1 MESYSSLL
9 EAFEALNERK
19 RKDPKSLS
27 DKEKAQWMEM
37 RREIEEVLFQ
47 AKPDPATDTRQF
59 LRVPVALAVRYW
71 TRDELKDRYIHVLGE
86 GGLFVSTVDPLPVG
100 SEMDLE
106 VELAQKGTSFKVKG
120 QVVWVNEGEDHS
132 KRGMGIKFSN
142 LTYDQKR
149 YVYGL
154 VDDTL
159 RQHLLE
165 RRRFA
170 RVDARLKV
178 KFVFAEG
185 FFELRTE
192 DLSLGGLFIA
202 TDHLVPV
209 GEKVR
214 LVLQVPGV
222 QPPVKAVAEV
232 VRVVEDA
239 TPGQPAGL
247 GVRFLELT
255 KEGLSTIQ
263 QFLGAQVSG
272 EVEPIGLERRRYPR
286 VERLVK
292 LSFNAKDYPRTSYA
306 RDISTGGVF
315 IHTHDPLPQG
325 TEVEVTLIHPVTTKK
340 LVLSGRI
347 VRVVEANPERPA
359 QVPGVGVAFEE
370 VSEEK
375 RKTLREFLKDFALLE
390 SSKALPEEDQQKEP
404 EGE

>member
-19 RKDPKSLS
+19 RRDPQSLS
-27 DKEKAQWMEM
+27 EEEKGRWMEM
-37 RREIEEVLFQ
+37 RREIEGVLFQ
-47 AKPDPATDTRQF
+47 ATPDPATDTRQF
-59 LRVPVALAVRYW
+59 LRVPVSLAVRYW
-71 TRDELKDRYIHVLGE
+71 TRDELKDRYIQVLGE

-100 SEMDLE
+100 SDLDLE

-120 QVVWVNEGEDHS
+120 QVVWVNNGDDPQ
-132 KRGMGIKFSN
+132 KRGMGIKFSH
-142 LTYDQKR
+142 LSYEQKR

-192 DLSLGGLFIA
+192 DLSLGGMFIA

-214 LVLQVPGV
+214 LVLQVPGE

-232 VRVVEDA
+232 VRVVEES
-239 TPGQPAGL
+239 TPGLPAGL

-255 KEGLSTIQ
+255 KEGLACIQ
-263 QFLGAQVSG
+263 RFLGKQVSG
-272 EVEPIGLERRRYPR
+272 EIEPAGLERRRFPR

-292 LSFNAKDYPRTSYA
+292 LRFNARESLQTSYA

-325 TEVEVTLIHPVTTKK
+325 SEVEVTLIHPVSLQK
-340 LVLSGRI
+340 LELIGRV
-347 VRVVEANPERPA
+347 VRVVEADPQRPA

-370 VSEEK
+370 VSEDK
-375 RKTLREFLKDFALLE
+375 RKLLRAFLKDFALLE
-390 SSKALPEEDQQKEP
+390 SSKALRDDEE
-404 EGE
+404 G

>member
-1 MESYSSLL
+1 MESYSNLL

-19 RKDPKSLS
+19 RRDPKSLS
-27 DKEKAQWMEM
+27 DEEKARWMEM
-37 RREIEEVLFQ
+37 RREIEGVLFQ
-47 AKPDPATDTRQF
+47 AAPDPATDTRQF
-59 LRVPVALAVRYW
+59 LRVPVSLAVRYW
-71 TRDELKDRYIHVLGE
+71 TRNELKDRYIHVLGE
-86 GGLFVSTVDPLPVG
+86 GGLFVSTVDPLQVG
-100 SEMDLE
+100 SELDLE

-120 QVVWVNEGEDHS
+120 QVVWVNEGDDPN
-132 KRGMGIKFSN
+132 KRGMGIKFSD
-142 LTYDQKR
+142 LSYEQKR

-192 DLSLGGLFIA
+192 DLSLGGMFIA
-202 TDHLVPV
+202 TDHLVPQ

-214 LVLQVPGV
+214 LVLQVPGE

-232 VRVVEDA
+232 VRVVEES

-255 KEGLSTIQ
+255 KEGLGSIQ
-263 QFLGAQVSG
+263 RFLGKQVSG
-272 EVEPIGLERRRYPR
+272 EIEPIGLERRRYPR

-292 LSFNAKDYPRTSYA
+292 LRFNAENNPRTSYA

-315 IHTHDPLPQG
+315 IHTHDPPPHG
-325 TEVEVTLIHPVTTKK
+325 AEVEVTLVHPVSLKK
-340 LVLSGRI
+340 LLLTGRI
-347 VRVVEANPERPA
+347 VRVVEADPQRPA

-375 RKTLREFLKDFALLE
+375 RETLREFLKDFALLE
-390 SSKALPEEDQQKEP
+390 SSKALPDEEE
-404 EGE
+404 E

>member
-19 RKDPKSLS
+19 RLDPQSLS
-27 DKEKAQWMEM
+27 EQEQTSWMEM
-37 RREIEEVLFQ
+37 RREIEGVLFQ
-47 AKPDPATDTRQF
+47 AEPDPATDTRQF
-59 LRVPVALAVRYW
+59 LRVPVSLAVRYW

-100 SEMDLE
+100 SEIDLE

-120 QVVWVNEGEDHS
+120 QVVWVNNGDDTS

-142 LTYDQKR
+142 LSYEQKR

-159 RQHLLE
+159 RQTLLE

-185 FFELRTE
+185 FFELHTE

-202 TDHLVPV
+202 TDHLVPM

-214 LVLQVPGV
+214 LVLQVPGE
-222 QPPVKAVAEV
+222 QPSVKAVAQV
-232 VRVVEDA
+232 VRVVEES

-255 KEGLSTIQ
+255 REGLVCIQ
-263 QFLGAQVSG
+263 RFLGAQVSG
-272 EVEPIGLERRRYPR
+272 DIEPEGLERRRYPR

-292 LSFNAKDYPRTSYA
+292 LRFNAKDVPRTSYA

-315 IHTHDPLPQG
+315 IHTHDPLPKG
-325 TEVEVTLIHPVTTKK
+325 SEVEVTLIHPVSQQK
-340 LVLSGRI
+340 LELTGRV
-347 VRVVEANPERPA
+347 VRVVEADPQRPS

-370 VSEEK
+370 VSEDK
-375 RKTLREFLKDFALLE
+375 RKTLRVFLRDFALLE
-390 SSKALPEEDQQKEP
+390 SSKALSEDDQEQDD
-404 EGE
+404 

>member
-19 RKDPKSLS
+19 RQDPQSLS
-27 DKEKAQWMEM
+27 EGEKAQWMEM

-59 LRVPVALAVRYW
+59 LRVPVSLAVRYW

-120 QVVWVNEGEDHS
+120 QVVWVNEGEDPS

-142 LTYDQKR
+142 LSYDQKR

-214 LVLQVPGV
+214 LVLQVTGE

-232 VRVVEDA
+232 VRVVEES

-255 KEGLSTIQ
+255 KEGLACIQ
-263 QFLGAQVSG
+263 RFLGAQVSG
-272 EVEPIGLERRRYPR
+272 ELEPIGLERRRFPR

-292 LSFNAKDYPRTSYA
+292 LRFSAKDFPRTSYA

-325 TEVEVTLIHPVTTKK
+325 TEVSVTLIHPVSQQK
-340 LVLSGRI
+340 LDLTGRI
-347 VRVVEANPERPA
+347 VRVVEADPQRPA

-370 VSEEK
+370 VSEDK
-375 RKTLREFLKDFALLE
+375 REMLRAFLKDFALLE
-390 SSKALPEEDQQKEP
+390 STQALPEDDQEQGE
-404 EGE
+404 EGD